1 MKQTNVLRRAFM
13 PVLVMIVFVL
23 TMSGVKQVNAASTI
37 NVTLPQSGGTSST
50 YSRDPSFALEPSAG
64 WITTTATSLSNF
76 TIKAS
81 SNSTGKGR
89 IGYVYVKRQG
99 SVVTT
104 YRIVQPGSTN
114 LSVSVA
120 KGNTSTYSK
129 NSDQSVSSSCSWI
142 SLYRPNNNTFRID
155 YSANTTGSTRTGY
168 VYVKEGSTTF
178 TTYKI
183 MQTATVKVTYNKNGG
198 SGSNYTRNI
207 ALNSKYGKV
216 DNPTRVGYIFIGWWT
231 ATSGGSQVTET
242 TIMNKTVDH
251 TLYARWKKEGKNVM
265 IINFDPFINVGG
277 TYVRQHDLIKTL
289 KTVKKS
295 DGTLKYPRA
304 KEIVN
309 WRDPLDLASEFA
321 DTMKDVSYGNVKYN
335 IVDIVTL
342 DEFPAST
349 AKEVDGPVYNRK
361 TYLQAVVDAV
371 NDYGSTWYKDERLKD
386 YGFSFDYEKYF
397 KEWDVYNKIKSGV
410 IDEVWIFTGPKV
422 GVAPNESIMVGSDA
436 FYLNGPPIRKSGQK
450 NFAVFGFGYER
461 GVGLMLEDAGH
472 RMEWAMSKIYSGV
485 SKADSVNGDFDI
497 KEENYIKSEKNGV
510 KTYKTYSELNDWEK
524 FWAHD
529 LVTDGQITAG
539 VGSVHC
545 GPNARGQ
552 YDFYNNGVDYVDTT
566 YPMVRQTPVKVKSYC
581 DRWLKYPDLS
591 GSPREI
597 GSDEW
602 GRKKYGRRH
611 DINLELHHEWWLKHI
626 PHASGKSNGK
636 YNNWWKYYLFEDL
649 NF

>member
-13 PVLVMIVFVL
+13 PVLAMIVFVL

-142 SLYRPNNNTFRID
+142 TLYKPNNYNFRID

-183 MQTATVKVTYNKNGG
+183 TQTATVKVTYNKNGG

-216 DNPTRVGYIFIGWWT
+216 DNPARDGYIFIGWWT

-251 TLYARWKKEGKNVM
+251 TLYARWKKDGKNVM
-265 IINFDPFINVGG
+265 IINFDPFINVDG

-289 KTVKKS
+289 KSIKNS
-295 DGTLKYPRA
+295 DGSLKYPKA
-304 KEIVN
+304 NKVAN
-309 WRDPLDLASEFA
+309 WNDPLKLANKFA
-321 DTMKDVSYGNVKYN
+321 EKMQDVSYGNVKYN

-342 DEFPAST
+342 DEFPAT
-349 AKEVDGPVYNRK
+349 TNKDVNGPVYNRE
-361 TYLQAVVDAV
+361 TYLKAVLKAIDNKGSSWYSDADLK
-371 NDYGSTWYKDERLKD
+371 NYGAT
-386 YGFSFDYEKYF
+386 FNYEKYF
-397 KEWDVYNKIKSGV
+397 KEWDVYNKINRGD
-410 IDEVWIFTGPKV
+410 IDEVWFFTGPMV
-422 GVAPNESIMVGSDA
+422 GVTLSESIMVGPDA
-436 FYLNGPPIRKSGQK
+436 FYLNGPPIVKSGVK
-450 NFAVFGFGYER
+450 NFAVFGFNYER
-461 GVGLMLEDAGH
+461 GLDTMLEDAGH
-472 RMEWAMSKIYSGV
+472 RMEWTMSRVYSGV
-485 SKADSVNGDFDI
+485 TKSNWTEKGFDI
-497 KEENYIKSEKNGV
+497 TEDNYIKYVNGK
-510 KTYKTYSELNDWEK
+510 KTYKQYSELNDWEK

-529 LVTDGQITAG
+529 LVTDGKIIAG

-552 YDFYNNGVDYVDTT
+552 YDFYNDGIAYDDMERN
-566 YPMVRQTPVKVKSYC
+566 TPVKVKSYC
-581 DRWLKYPDLS
+581 DLWYNYPNLS
-591 GSPREI
+591 GSYREI
-597 GSDEW
+597 DSREW
-602 GRKKYGRRH
+602 GAKSTYGRT
-611 DINLELHHEWWLKHI
+611 DPYNIQVHHQWWLRHI
-626 PHASGKSNGK
+626 PHASGTSNGK
-636 YNNWWKYYLFEDL
+636 YNNWWKYYLFKDL